1 MKAVVIVEDDPDI
14 QSLIETIF
22 SMDPRFSVAGLA
34 ESAEDALELTRTA
47 QPEIIVLDDRLAGA
61 LTGVDAVPQFKE
73 AAPGAKIILFTA
85 HADLQARV
93 VDQPDIDAFLL
104 KTVRVNEASPMT
116 SGDLTVEQH
125 HSADAA
131 TSAKVLVVIEDDE
144 DVQFLI
150 ESLFSIDPRFT
161 VSHVAESAEEALDL
175 PPTSEPGIIVLD
187 HGLAGP
193 LPGLAAA
200 PLLKERAPQA
210 KIIMFTAHAALQA
223 RATRNRPSTRSC
235 SRRSQRSSYP
245 WPSS

>member
-104 KTVRVNEASPMT
+104 KTDTGELLPLAQQ
-116 SGDLTVEQH
+116 LTNM
-125 HSADAA
+125 
-131 TSAKVLVVIEDDE
+131 L
-144 DVQFLI
+144 
-150 ESLFSIDPRFT
+150 SL
-161 VSHVAESAEEALDL
+161 L
-175 PPTSEPGIIVLD
+175 
-187 HGLAGP
+187 
-193 LPGLAAA
+193 
-200 PLLKERAPQA
+200 
-210 KIIMFTAHAALQA
+210 
-223 RATRNRPSTRSC
+223 
-235 SRRSQRSSYP
+235 
-245 WPSS
+245 

>member
-34 ESAEDALELTRTA
+34 ESAEDALELTRTT

-104 KTVRVNEASPMT
+104 KT
-116 SGDLTVEQH
+116 DTVELLPLAQQL
-125 HSADAA
+125 
-131 TSAKVLVVIEDDE
+131 TNML
-144 DVQFLI
+144 
-150 ESLFSIDPRFT
+150 SL
-161 VSHVAESAEEALDL
+161 L
-175 PPTSEPGIIVLD
+175 
-187 HGLAGP
+187 
-193 LPGLAAA
+193 
-200 PLLKERAPQA
+200 
-210 KIIMFTAHAALQA
+210 
-223 RATRNRPSTRSC
+223 
-235 SRRSQRSSYP
+235 
-245 WPSS
+245 